1 MSDFLFIRVDLGK
14 QVVHFVCN
22 FSSAGQAPNYRTLA
36 GGVGVRL
43 AQLQSWERGNSERIR
58 CFSSPH
64 LDKSCFPLP
73 SSSDVLE
80 KASEC
85 VDNSIKFWRARYG

>member
-1 MSDFLFIRVDLGK
+1 MSDFLFILVDLGK

-22 FSSAGQAPNYRTLA
+22 FFSAGQAPNYRALA
-36 GGVGVRL
+36 GCGGIRL
-43 AQLQSWERGNSERIR
+43 ARNFRAGSEGFRRESAVSALPTWIKVA
-58 CFSSPH
+58 FPSP
-64 LDKSCFPLP
+64 
-73 SSSDVLE
+73 SDVLE